1 MGFFQ
6 RMMAST
12 QDAIRDAND
21 QRWWASAGS
30 QSDAGIAVT
39 ADSSMEIS
47 TVWACTG
54 VIATGLASMPI
65 ILYERLDGG
74 GKDRAANHP
83 LYDLLHVQPNSF
95 QTILEWVEMM
105 LGHAVLR
112 GNGYSEIIPGR
123 RGAVDQLIPIH
134 PTRVTPKWGRNYS
147 IIYEVLEQDGS
158 KRILLQ
164 DEMFH
169 LRGRSNDGLV
179 GMSIVTQARN
189 SLGLARATER
199 YGSKL
204 FANGARP
211 SGVLKHPS
219 NLSKQAQERL
229 IAQIEDEHRGASN
242 AGKTLFLEEGLS
254 WEQVGMTSEDAQFLE
269 TRKFQRS
276 EIASWFGVKP
286 HKIGDLERATFSNI
300 EHQSLE
306 HVTDTLLPWARRL
319 ELLILTKLIRPEERK
334 RYYAEVLFDALLRG
348 DTKTRYEAYAKAV
361 QGPIMTANEARGKE
375 NMNPIEGGDELLK
388 PMNMTPAGE
397 PEREEASENGA

>member
-1 MGFFQ
+1 MGLFG

-12 QDAIRDAND
+12 QDALRDAD
-21 QRWWASAGS
+21 SQRWWASTSS

-39 ADSSMEIS
+39 AESSMEIS

-54 VIATGLASMPI
+54 VISTGLASMPI
-65 ILYERLDGG
+65 ILYERLAEG
-74 GKDRAANHP
+74 GKDRALEHA
-83 LYDLLHVQPNSF
+83 LYEVLHVQPNNF

-123 RGAVDQLIPIH
+123 RGAVDQLIPLH

-147 IIYEVLEQDGS
+147 IVYEVLDADGS

-164 DEMFH
+164 DEVFH

-179 GMSIVTQARN
+179 GMSVVTQARN

-199 YGSKL
+199 FGSKL

-211 SGVLKHPS
+211 AGILKHPS
-219 NLSKQAQERL
+219 NLSEQAQKRL

-254 WEQVGMTSEDAQFLE
+254 WEQVGMSSEDAQFLE
-269 TRKFQRS
+269 TRKFQRN

-306 HVTDTLLPWARRL
+306 HVTDTLLPWARRI
-319 ELLILTKLIRPEERK
+319 ELLILTRLIQPHDRK
-334 RYYAEVLFDALLRG
+334 KYFAEFLFDALLRG
-348 DTKTRYEAYAKAV
+348 DTKTRFDAYAKAV
-361 QGPIMTANEARGKE
+361 GGPIMTPNEARGRE
-375 NMNPIEGGDELLK
+375 NMNPIEGGDELQK
-388 PMNMTPAGE
+388 PMNMTPVSE
-397 PEREEASENGA
+397 PEHEDNDDGR